1 MIRIFSR
8 MTSDRKKRFISV
20 GICAMTLQAFL
31 DEYGAEEFNTEAAKH
46 KELLQFTVVAVD
58 KVIAC
63 FRGDEERKFYH
74 VVNRVDAYV
83 RENFDTPSDCLAGI
97 LDAYIRTLKAQ
108 QSRNEHAA
116 TMDAFSYMKDFADVF
131 TEGKDR
137 AFERKAKALADKIL
151 QWAKIR

>member
-1 MIRIFSR
+1 

-31 DEYGAEEFNTEAAKH
+31 DEYGAEEFNTDTAKH

-108 QSRNEHAA
+108 QSYSEHAQI
-116 TMDAFSYMKDFADVF
+116 MDAFCYMKQFSDTF
-131 TEGKDR
+131 TQGKDR
-137 AFERKAKALADKIL
+137 AFFKRSKALADKIL
-151 QWAKIR
+151 QWSKIR